1 MKYWLDHNQL
11 IVITDANILF
21 GTYTRPTLS
30 QYIEELK
37 AGKIPAGLV
46 GVPIRYVK
54 QIEYSPQNETLIL
67 LLKND
72 KQEEIEFSDAQTGAA
87 VFNFIQLHFSSFQHA
102 KPNNKRAV
110 KNYLM
115 AIGGLS
121 FFFAYLYF
129 TDPNQ
134 ALNSWRSGL
143 VVGLARFVDQYLTF
157 EVFYGIV
164 AAIFMWRTLAF
175 VRYLKVRRK
184 TKVLRRKLNPST
196 H

>member
-1 MKYWLDHNQL
+1 MKYWLDYNQL

-37 AGKIPAGLV
+37 AGKIPAGFV

-54 QIEYSPQNETLIL
+54 EIEYSPQNDEFIL
-67 LLKND
+67 LLKNNN
-72 KQEEIEFSDAQTGAA
+72 QEAIEFNDAQTGEA
-87 VFNFIQLHFSSFQHA
+87 VFNFTQRYFSSFQLA

-110 KNYLM
+110 KNYLL
-115 AIGGLS
+115 AIGSLS
-121 FFFAYLYF
+121 FFFACLYF

-134 ALNSWRSGL
+134 ALISWRSGL
-143 VVGLARFVDQYLTF
+143 VVCLARFVDQYLTF

-164 AAIFMWRTLAF
+164 AAVFIWRTLAF
-175 VRYLKVRRK
+175 VRYLKVRRE
-184 TKVLRRKLNPST
+184 TKVLCKKLNPST
-196 H
+196 R